1 MDDKHQVWGT
11 KYETVVLKNEI
22 LLLSCISEMIYN
34 FQWNKLLKRKISE
47 FNILFVSFDSDF

>member
-47 FNILFVSFDSDF
+47 LNILFVSFDSDF